1 MFEDDAARKTPRTH
15 EVGMPIE
22 SMSEDEL
29 LYRIGMLRDEIVRL
43 EQAVEAR
50 RRSKSAA
57 DSIFKL

>member
-1 MFEDDAARKTPRTH
+1 MIEDDDARKRPRTH

-57 DSIFKL
+57 DSVFKL